1 MRKRVKVEIP
11 LSGLSANG
19 SVTTDEFKV
28 NPPCIYCGAPVDPSQ
43 KHYYQHQGTYQIKFW
58 GKARDSGT
66 PMLGDVIDI
75 HANKTRAKY
84 KVRLPYCPQ
93 HIKPIK
99 TFKIIDVLLILIGVL
114 LGLGAALLMYQVGI
128 RDGLLIITFITAPFL
143 LGGLFYWLGSVIKTL
158 LKKSNPGLR
167 DYPVKDG
174 HYGVCTHG
182 VRVDGGK
189 PMKGPIRYYLE
200 LAFCSP
206 EVARRFLED
215 VPDAEVIEGRALFG
229 EEAPT

>member
-1 MRKRVKVEIP
+1 MKKRVKVEVP
-11 LSGLSANG
+11 LSGLGADG
-19 SVTTDEFKV
+19 SVKTDQFKV

-43 KHYYQHQGTYQIKFW
+43 RHYYQHQGTYQIKFW
-58 GKARDSGT
+58 GKARHSGR

-75 HANKTRAKY
+75 HANKIRGKY
-84 KVRLPYCPQ
+84 KFSLPYCPQ

-99 TFKIIDVLLILIGVL
+99 TFKLIEVLLVLIGAL
-114 LGLGAALLMYQVGI
+114 LGLGAALLMYQNGI
-128 RDGLLIITFITAPFL
+128 RNGLLVITLIAAPLL
-143 LGGLFYWLGSVIKTL
+143 LGGLFFWLGSVIKTL
-158 LKKSNPGLR
+158 LKKSNPELK
-167 DYPVKDG
+167 DYPVKNG

-206 EVARRFLED
+206 EVARRFLAD
-215 VPDAEVIEGRALFG
+215 VPEAEVVEGQALFG
-229 EEAPT
+229 KEVLT